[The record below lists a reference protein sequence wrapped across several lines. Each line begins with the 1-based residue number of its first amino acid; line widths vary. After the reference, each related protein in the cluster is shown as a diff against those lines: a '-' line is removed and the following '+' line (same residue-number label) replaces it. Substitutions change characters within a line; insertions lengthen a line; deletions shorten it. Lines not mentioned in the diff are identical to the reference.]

1 MTRRVIALGG
11 AMLIAVTLLGTVP
24 AMARGT
30 DVIKSGAC
38 DSATSWKLKIKAEDP
53 AAIQAEVEIDENVV
67 GHTWRVRLLQNG
79 EVVAAG
85 QRVTLAPSGSFN
97 FNRLLTDAP
106 GRDVIRFR
114 AVNLATGEI
123 CKGGA
128 SLSG

>member
-24 AMARGT
+24 AMAKNT
-30 DVIKSGAC
+30 DVVKTGTC
-38 DSATSWKLKIKAEDP
+38 DAATSWKLKIKAEDP
-53 AAIQAEVEIDENVV
+53 AAIQAEVEVDQNVV
-67 GHTWRVRLLQNG
+67 GSTWRIRLLQNG
-79 EVVAAG
+79 EVVASG
-85 QRVTLAPSGSFN
+85 QRVTLAPSGSFT
-97 FNRLLTDAP
+97 FQRLLADTP

-114 AVNLATGEI
+114 AVNLATGEV